1 MRENIRTPKKTDSNS
16 SVSSNSVISCIR
28 QCEKGNVQFQ
38 GQKENKT
45 QHENLQDLANELND
59 LAITSTELES
69 HKERRDPSK

>member
-1 MRENIRTPKKTDSNS
+1 MRENIRTPKKTDPNS

-45 QHENLQDLANELND
+45 QHENL
-59 LAITSTELES
+59 
-69 HKERRDPSK
+69 